1 MKFNS
6 NEIQITIDSAKR
18 LVRESEVANNLV
30 LLIKDE
36 IRSAADRRA
45 DDISNN
51 IFVGEI
57 SDDLIRDLRDAQK
70 GLCEADC
77 ALAEFELLNGPAE
90 RWIERGW
97 ILLAQTL
104 LEENKYSEAIELAKD
119 LYSQGKKS
127 EALSISKGL
136 SKRGVLDE
144 ELLKL
149 LSH

>member
-6 NEIQITIDSAKR
+6 NEVQAIIASAKK
-18 LVRESEVANNLV
+18 LVRESKVASKAV
-30 LLIKDE
+30 LSIKDE

-45 DDISNN
+45 DDFSNN

-57 SDDLIRDLRDAQK
+57 SDYLIRDLRDAQK
-70 GLCEADC
+70 NLCEADC

-144 ELLKL
+144 KLLKL

>member
-6 NEIQITIDSAKR
+6 NEIQNTIDSARK
-18 LVRESEVANNLV
+18 LVRESEVASRIV
-30 LLIKDE
+30 LSIKDE

-70 GLCEADC
+70 KLCEADC
-77 ALAEFELLNGPAE
+77 ALAEFELLNGPVE
-90 RWIERGW
+90 RWFERGW

-104 LEENKYSEAIELAKD
+104 LEENRYSEAIELAKD

-149 LSH
+149 LSR

>member
-70 GLCEADC
+70 KLCEADC

-97 ILLAQTL
+97 ILLAQAL
-104 LEENKYSEAIELAKD
+104 LEENKYSEAEKLAKD
-119 LYSQGKKS
+119 LYSQGRKS
-127 EALSISKGL
+127 EALSVSKGL
-136 SKRGVLDE
+136 SKKGAPSERLA
-144 ELLKL
+144 KL

>member
-6 NEIQITIDSAKR
+6 NEIQNTIDSAKR
-18 LVRESEVANNLV
+18 LVRESEVASRIV
-30 LLIKDE
+30 LSIKDE
-36 IRSAADRRA
+36 IRSAANRRA
-45 DDISNN
+45 DDIFNN

-70 GLCEADC
+70 NLCEADC

-97 ILLAQTL
+97 ILLAQAL
-104 LEENKYSEAIELAKD
+104 LEENKYSEAEELAKD

-144 ELLKL
+144 ELLRL
-149 LSH
+149 LSR

>member
-18 LVRESEVANNLV
+18 LGRESEIASRIV
-30 LLIKDE
+30 LSIKDE

-97 ILLAQTL
+97 ILLAKAL
-104 LEENKYSEAIELAKD
+104 LEENKYSEAIKLAKD

-136 SKRGVLDE
+136 SKRGVIDE

-149 LSH
+149 LSR

>member
-18 LVRESEVANNLV
+18 LVRESEVASRIV
-30 LLIKDE
+30 LSIKDE
-36 IRSAADRRA
+36 IRSAANRRA

-70 GLCEADC
+70 NLCEADC

-97 ILLAQTL
+97 VLLAQAL
-104 LEENKYSEAIELAKD
+104 LEENKYSEAIKLAKD
-119 LYSQGKKS
+119 LYSPSDKS
-127 EALSISKGL
+127 KSLAISKGL
-136 SKRGVLDE
+136 SKRGAIDE
-144 ELLKL
+144 GLLKL
-149 LSH
+149 LSR

>member
-6 NEIQITIDSAKR
+6 NEIKITIASAKR
-18 LVRESEVANNLV
+18 LVRESEVANRIV
-30 LLIKDE
+30 LSIKDE

-45 DDISNN
+45 DDLSNN

-70 GLCEADC
+70 NLCEADC

>member
-6 NEIQITIDSAKR
+6 NEIKAIIDSAKK
-18 LVRESEVANNLV
+18 LVRESEIASRIV
-30 LLIKDE
+30 LSIKDE
-36 IRSAADRRA
+36 IRSAAYRRA
-45 DDISNN
+45 NDLSNN

-70 GLCEADC
+70 NLCEADC

-97 ILLAQTL
+97 ILLAQAL
-104 LEENKYSEAIELAKD
+104 LEENKYSEAEELAKD
-119 LYSQGKKS
+119 LYSQGRKS
-127 EALSISKGL
+127 EALSVSKGL
-136 SKRGVLDE
+136 SKKGAPSERLA
-144 ELLKL
+144 KL

>member
-70 GLCEADC
+70 KLCETDC

-149 LSH
+149 LSR

>member
-30 LLIKDE
+30 LSIKDE

-45 DDISNN
+45 DDLSNN

-70 GLCEADC
+70 NLCEADC

-97 ILLAQTL
+97 ILLAQAL

-144 ELLKL
+144 ELLRL
-149 LSH
+149 LSR

>member
-70 GLCEADC
+70 NLCEADC

-136 SKRGVLDE
+136 SKRGVIDE

-149 LSH
+149 LSR

>member
-6 NEIQITIDSAKR
+6 NEVQTTIDSAKK
-18 LVRESEVANNLV
+18 LVRESEVASRIV
-30 LLIKDE
+30 LSIKDE

-45 DDISNN
+45 DDLSNN

-70 GLCEADC
+70 NLCEADC

-97 ILLAQTL
+97 ILLAQAL
-104 LEENKYSEAIELAKD
+104 LEENKYAEAEELAKD

-144 ELLKL
+144 ELLRL
-149 LSH
+149 LSR

>member
-6 NEIQITIDSAKR
+6 NEVQTTIDSAKK
-18 LVRESEVANNLV
+18 LVRESEVASRIV
-30 LLIKDE
+30 LSIKDE

-57 SDDLIRDLRDAQK
+57 SDDLISDLRDAQK
-70 GLCEADC
+70 KLCEADC
-77 ALAEFELLNGPAE
+77 ALAEFELLNGSAE

-97 ILLAQTL
+97 ILLAKAL
-104 LEENKYSEAIELAKD
+104 LEENNYSEVIKIAKD
-119 LYSQGKKS
+119 RYFRGKKS

-149 LSH
+149 LSR

>member
-18 LVRESEVANNLV
+18 LVRESEVANRIV
-30 LLIKDE
+30 LSIKDE

-45 DDISNN
+45 DDLSNN

-57 SDDLIRDLRDAQK
+57 SDALIRDLRDAQK
-70 GLCEADC
+70 NLCEADC

-136 SKRGVLDE
+136 SKRGVIDE

>member
-6 NEIQITIDSAKR
+6 NETKTIIDSAKR
-18 LVRESEVANNLV
+18 LVRESEVANRIV
-30 LLIKDE
+30 LSIKDE

-70 GLCEADC
+70 NLCEADC

>member
-6 NEIQITIDSAKR
+6 NEIQTTIASAKK
-18 LVRESEVANNLV
+18 LVRESEIASRIV
-30 LLIKDE
+30 LSIKDE

-45 DDISNN
+45 DDLSNN

-70 GLCEADC
+70 KLCEADC
-77 ALAEFELLNGPAE
+77 ALAEFELLNGPVE

-97 ILLAQTL
+97 ILLAKAL
-104 LEENKYSEAIELAKD
+104 LEEKNYPEVIKIAKER
-119 LYSQGKKS
+119 YFRGEKS

-136 SKRGVLDE
+136 SKRGVIDE

-149 LSH
+149 LSR

>member
-18 LVRESEVANNLV
+18 LVRESEVASRIV
-30 LLIKDE
+30 LSIKDE

-70 GLCEADC
+70 NLCEADC

-119 LYSQGKKS
+119 LYFRGKKF
-127 EALSISKGL
+127 EALSISKSL
-136 SKRGVLDE
+136 SKRGVIDE
-144 ELLKL
+144 GLLKL
-149 LSH
+149 LSR

>member
-6 NEIQITIDSAKR
+6 NEIQTTIDSAKK
-18 LVRESEVANNLV
+18 LVRESEIASKIV
-30 LLIKDE
+30 LSIKDE

-45 DDISNN
+45 DDPSNN

-127 EALSISKGL
+127 EALSISTP
-136 SKRGVLDE
+136 SF
-144 ELLKL
+144 
-149 LSH
+149 

>member
-6 NEIQITIDSAKR
+6 NEIQTTIDSAKK

-70 GLCEADC
+70 NLCEADC

>member
-6 NEIQITIDSAKR
+6 NEIKTIIASAKK
-18 LVRESEVANNLV
+18 LVRESKVASKVV
-30 LLIKDE
+30 LSIKDE

-51 IFVGEI
+51 IFVGDV

-70 GLCEADC
+70 NLCEADC

-136 SKRGVLDE
+136 SKREVIDE

>member
-6 NEIQITIDSAKR
+6 NEIQNTIDSAKK
-18 LVRESEVANNLV
+18 LVRESEVANRIV
-30 LLIKDE
+30 LSIKDE

-45 DDISNN
+45 DDLSNN

-57 SDDLIRDLRDAQK
+57 SDNLIRDLRDAQK

-97 ILLAQTL
+97 ILLAKAL
-104 LEENKYSEAIELAKD
+104 LEENNYSEVIKIAKD
-119 LYSQGKKS
+119 RYFRGKKS
-127 EALSISKGL
+127 EALSISKWL
-136 SKRGVLDE
+136 SKKGVINE
-144 ELLKL
+144 ELLRL
-149 LSH
+149 LSR

>member
-45 DDISNN
+45 DDLSNN

-70 GLCEADC
+70 GLCEAEC
-77 ALAEFELLNGPAE
+77 ALAEFELLNGPAD

-136 SKRGVLDE
+136 SKRGVIDE

>member
-6 NEIQITIDSAKR
+6 NEIQNTIDTAKK
-18 LVRESEVANNLV
+18 LVRESEVAGRIV
-30 LLIKDE
+30 LSIKDE

-97 ILLAQTL
+97 ILLAQAL
-104 LEENKYSEAIELAKD
+104 LEENKYSEAEELAKD
-119 LYSQGKKS
+119 LYSQGRKS
-127 EALSISKGL
+127 EALSVSKGL
-136 SKRGVLDE
+136 SKKGAPSERLA
-144 ELLKL
+144 KL

>member
-18 LVRESEVANNLV
+18 LVHESKVANKVV
-30 LLIKDE
+30 LSIKDE
-36 IRSAADRRA
+36 IRSAADHRA
-45 DDISNN
+45 DDFSNN

-57 SDDLIRDLRDAQK
+57 SDYLIKDLRDAQK
-70 GLCEADC
+70 NLCEADC

-136 SKRGVLDE
+136 SKRGVIDE

>member
-6 NEIQITIDSAKR
+6 NEIQTTIDSAKK
-18 LVRESEVANNLV
+18 LVRESEVANRIV
-30 LLIKDE
+30 LSTKDE

-45 DDISNN
+45 DDLSNN

-144 ELLKL
+144 KLLKL

>member
-6 NEIQITIDSAKR
+6 NEVQTIIDSAKK
-18 LVRESEVANNLV
+18 LVRESKVASKIV
-30 LLIKDE
+30 LSIKDE
-36 IRSAADRRA
+36 IHSAADRRA
-45 DDISNN
+45 DDLSNN

>member
-18 LVRESEVANNLV
+18 LVRVSEVANRIV
-30 LLIKDE
+30 LSIKDE

-70 GLCEADC
+70 NLCEADC

>member
-6 NEIQITIDSAKR
+6 NEVQTIIDSAKK
-18 LVRESEVANNLV
+18 LVRESKVASKVV
-30 LLIKDE
+30 LSIKDE

-45 DDISNN
+45 DDLSNN
-51 IFVGEI
+51 VFVGEI

-70 GLCEADC
+70 NLCEADC